1 MRMIKLSSIKRELG
15 LSLGRNS
22 SQVIL
27 FFDVGMPNMP
37 YVYAMDF
44 IDVLKKKHASG
55 GYKKMVR
62 FHFPGKMMMLGKNSL
77 YFWSLMCDFVVA

>member
-1 MRMIKLSSIKRELG
+1 
-15 LSLGRNS
+15 
-22 SQVIL
+22 
-27 FFDVGMPNMP
+27 MP

-62 FHFPGKMMMLGKNSL
+62 FHFSG
-77 YFWSLMCDFVVA
+77 